1 MKHYKP
7 EWTWA
12 KHNTNLCNYA
22 YLESSEGTVLEVTEE
37 TYLDNPNL
45 DLIASAPELL
55 EALDQARKSMHI
67 QLYTRGG
74 PQHMCHALDM
84 AVEVLK
90 KARGEK

>member
-45 DLIASAPELL
+45 DLIAAAPELL
-55 EALDQARKSMHI
+55 EALELLVDALNENGDIENIS
-67 QLYTRGG
+67 
-74 PQHMCHALDM
+74 LDM
-84 AVEVLK
+84 GVSILNAIK